1 MSAPP
6 LSRSFAILLPVKPSA
21 VAKSRLQGLGDQV
34 RRELVLA
41 FAADT
46 TVAALGSGLVETVL
60 AVTDDFQLAREL
72 RRLGACVIPDGT
84 VDLNGSLVQAAA
96 EAGRR
101 WPELWVAAL
110 CGDLPA
116 LRREELSMALAE
128 APSHCQ
134 SFVTD
139 AAGVGTTMLV
149 SPAHVPF
156 APRFGPGS
164 RQAHLDA
171 DAAELHLVNIPTL
184 RRDVDTPGD
193 LSAAVKLGVGEH
205 TSKVTARLM
214 I

>member
-6 LSRSFAILLPVKPSA
+6 LPRRFAVLLPVKPSA
-21 VAKSRLQGLGDQV
+21 VAKSRLRGLGDRV
-34 RRELVLA
+34 RRELVRA
-41 FAADT
+41 FAVDT
-46 TVAALGSGLVETVL
+46 TTAALRSPLVEAVL

-72 RRLGACVIPDGT
+72 SRLGAHVIPDGT
-84 VDLNGSLVQAAA
+84 VDLNGTLVQAAA
-96 EAGRR
+96 EAARR
-101 WPELWVAAL
+101 WPDLWVAAL

-116 LRREELSMALAE
+116 LRSEELSMALAQ
-128 APSHCQ
+128 APSHGQ

-149 SPAHVPF
+149 SPTRVPF
-156 APRFGPGS
+156 TPSFGPHS

-171 DAAELHLVNIPTL
+171 DAVELHLVDVPTL

-193 LSAAVKLGVGEH
+193 LSAAVQRGVGAE
-205 TSKVTARLM
+205 TSKVTAGLR